1 MPKETTN
8 TNYTE
13 GNTQTEPEIT
23 PLGTFRE
30 STLQE
35 KNTDAYN
42 TQGGQSR
49 DKSLHLLN
57 TKHRLAGEF
66 VNLGDQSERKNF
78 EANVEDGALWTE
90 GVVGE
95 WVKDIENSMNNVA
108 QAIRKLE
115 DLLEELTYEGRRLT
129 KQDVRHITQPRD
141 ELILHSEVAVRAGR
155 ELCRWAS
162 SARQQ
167 QDQCLARRL
176 HQAQSHEAALTA
188 EVRQLREKLD
198 HLTIELE
205 ATRHQLTA
213 QQDQSLKF
221 NTVNESLE
229 SVKAHLQ
236 RELRMKESE
245 CDRLSLQLRNV
256 NSRLAQ
262 ERATLRTRLEAAEAA
277 MEQLRETKEA
287 IKRAARSQKRRAE
300 RAEQALADALDRLAT
315 KGVTVCQFQACESK
329 RTSCLA
335 PLFYNSFVGIDPDG
349 DDSPRHEMRQSS
361 TERDGAFE
369 YDEDQVDQGRIS
381 CANAMRSKTE
391 RTSPQEISSNNQSPH
406 NRQSQSQLEQENDRL
421 RAVATSYE
429 QRLLLAEQEMEQIR
443 SNLANYEANY
453 QGDSQKQAEQLH
465 EVTEQLKFTKLLNRM
480 FLTQKAEQ
488 AKQRSEEQL
497 ADIETRLQEAEAQ
510 NRALMNALE
519 QSGLKLSGTDLGRD
533 GTRELAPILKRHDT
547 GVDQNSILKELH
559 RQLSEA
565 RTERE
570 TSERRAEV
578 RLADL
583 RAQLT
588 QADATNRSL
597 QAYLTF
603 LKRSY
608 ASVFQPELTPNN
620 YGSVPLPMK
629 PIHASNTT
637 TNMIRSGIGRP
648 ISTTG
653 VDAETP
659 NMSGLSPQVL
669 PTDKHRC

>member
-1 MPKETTN
+1 MCVDVPLVNLSKMSKSVLKSESVYPTDTKSKSPIHLHISQDAPVHLHFERGSVHTPGVSRLADSSLN
-8 TNYTE
+8 KLKPSALAY
-13 GNTQTEPEIT
+13 QTPWIPPPAKTSSGTVSKRQLKIATDISAKWCQERHPSSFPGVEPEIT

-49 DKSLHLLN
+49 DKSLNLLN
-57 TKHRLAGEF
+57 TKHRLTGEF
-66 VNLGDQSERKNF
+66 VNHGDQSERKNF

-95 WVKDIENSMNNVA
+95 WVKDIENSTNNVA

-129 KQDVRHITQPRD
+129 KQDVRHITQRRD

-335 PLFYNSFVGIDPDG
+335 PLFYNSFVGIDVGRWEDGEYPDG

-381 CANAMRSKTE
+381 RANAMRSKTE

-406 NRQSQSQLEQENDRL
+406 NRQSQSQLEQ
-421 RAVATSYE
+421 V
-429 QRLLLAEQEMEQIR
+429 Q
-443 SNLANYEANY
+443 
-453 QGDSQKQAEQLH
+453 
-465 EVTEQLKFTKLLNRM
+465 NRM
-480 FLTQKAEQ
+480 PNIFSTNSFMTMLAIIMHIVCHFGKE
-488 AKQRSEEQL
+488 SE
-497 ADIETRLQEAEAQ
+497 
-510 NRALMNALE
+510 N
-519 QSGLKLSGTDLGRD
+519 G
-533 GTRELAPILKRHDT
+533 
-547 GVDQNSILKELH
+547 
-559 RQLSEA
+559 
-565 RTERE
+565 
-570 TSERRAEV
+570 
-578 RLADL
+578 
-583 RAQLT
+583 
-588 QADATNRSL
+588 ATNDGRISL
-597 QAYLTF
+597 QKLALYTYIASFYAITGIQVHKLDWLAYFT
-603 LKRSY
+603 
-608 ASVFQPELTPNN
+608 
-620 YGSVPLPMK
+620 
-629 PIHASNTT
+629 
-637 TNMIRSGIGRP
+637 
-648 ISTTG
+648 
-653 VDAETP
+653 
-659 NMSGLSPQVL
+659 
-669 PTDKHRC
+669 